1 MKYLFDIVGV
11 APILYFFEQQQERS
25 SQIHPVQVEYV
36 LSNRCTL
43 DAVLTSIEQIPR
55 NHDWILDEVVD
66 SVVQFWMNNLEVIQ
80 HWKTRLEDGGKEQV
94 LISRVGDLSS
104 LRNELNFL
112 FHQ

>member
-1 MKYLFDIVGV
+1 MKYLFGIVGV

-25 SQIHPVQVEYV
+25 SKIHQAQVEYV
-36 LSNRCTL
+36 WSHRCTL
-43 DAVLTSIEQIPR
+43 DAVLASIEQIPQ

>member
-25 SQIHPVQVEYV
+25 SKIHPVQVEYV
-36 LSNRCTL
+36 WSNRCTL
-43 DAVLTSIEQIPR
+43 DAVLASIEQIPQ
-55 NHDWILDEVVD
+55 NHNWSLDEVVD

-104 LRNELNFL
+104 LRSELNFL